1 MIFKPFIVSF
11 ITNYRWLILKM
22 NIILFLS
29 EYLLAGQTMCSSAAC
44 WWNLLNLVR
53 AENDIFRATMSK
65 NIRKTT
71 TNSEFGQKIGMQ
83 ICFCT
88 ASRLCE
94 FLILPFLAIDLRIF
108 HTDSVFNRAIAA
120 EFICFS
126 YQKFSALFFRPLHL

>member
-22 NIILFLS
+22 NIIVFLS

-94 FLILPFLAIDLRIF
+94 FCHFWQLIYEFFILTLYLIVQLLQSLYVFRTRNSPPCFLDLF
-108 HTDSVFNRAIAA
+108 TCS
-120 EFICFS
+120 
-126 YQKFSALFFRPLHL
+126 K